1 MCENRSLNKPKK
13 KKKEKEI
20 GLNKIKLIVKIIGT

>member
-1 MCENRSLNKPKK
+1 MCKNRSLNKP